1 MENCELHSDN
11 NKLAGD
17 MSYIEEY
24 SISVLESCEC
34 GTSTQ
39 IFIQKL
45 TKSHN
50 HENGGKSLV
59 TRERIPRTCTG
70 VDIWRNMWGQAC
82 GFDKITSQFIIVLEQ
97 KTIVLQ
103 NIGGGGHPDLRMLK
117 T

>member
-1 MENCELHSDN
+1 M
-11 NKLAGD
+11 
-17 MSYIEEY
+17 
-24 SISVLESCEC
+24 
-34 GTSTQ
+34 
-39 IFIQKL
+39 
-45 TKSHN
+45 
-50 HENGGKSLV
+50 

-117 T
+117 TKNPQVSGIGFEAWALFYTSIGVSFLLGKSSYIDKRKSFFHKML